1 MGNAWKTLIKLNNG
15 LISVSIREMK
25 KLCRTRDILAVFCAF
40 RIFLMIFYG
49 GLEIVMLKLYN

>member
-40 RIFLMIFYG
+40 RIFFDDILWW
-49 GLEIVMLKLYN
+49 VRNCHAKVV